1 MRVTSSSA
9 LFPSFSDQVYVLY
22 LKFKNLYDEVLG
34 AAQLRGLEELPWDIL
49 YIMPKSPDPGIVYFL
64 TIFLTHY

>member
-49 YIMPKSPDPGIVYFL
+49 YIMPKSWNYVFSDHLPD
-64 TIFLTHY
+64 LTHY